1 MKILQIISHYV
12 PAYGFGGPL
21 QVAHSLA
28 KALVDRGHTVTVC
41 CTSQMNQQEDMD
53 IPLDTPQNV
62 DGVEVY
68 YEPIALSRKWGYS
81 PAMRR
86 RLPKLLEQVDAVIIH
101 NHFQYA
107 GWVGAQSA
115 RRAGKP
121 YVTFAHASL
130 KRDSL
135 AASNGLIKR
144 LYLRLM
150 EHGNLTQANHIAFNA
165 SEELKDSL
173 YSENGIV
180 LPNGISLDDFNELP
194 ERGAYRAKHPKLAGR
209 TVFLTLGRIDIR
221 QKAVDLIIE
230 AFALFVKEHPNAL
243 LVLAGSS
250 EGEDLKIVKELI
262 RERGIE
268 DWVFFPGLVKGQ
280 DKLELLRDA
289 DVFLMPS
296 RYEGLSIALLEG
308 MASGLPVI
316 LSDRA
321 GLHTKVAAE
330 ECGLIVQPSVE
341 SILLALGQMMDEA
354 ARSQYGESARRVVLS
369 EHTWGAIAEKMET
382 ILESCQT
389 ETL

>member
-21 QVAHSLA
+21 QVAHSMA
-28 KALVDRGHTVTVC
+28 KALVARGHTVTVC

-53 IPLDTPQNV
+53 IPLDSPQDV

-86 RLPKLLEQVDAVIIH
+86 RLPLLLKEADAVIIH

-107 GWVGAQSA
+107 GWVGALSA

-135 AASNGLIKR
+135 SASNGLVKR

-150 EHGNLTQANHIAFNA
+150 EHGNLTKANHIAFNA
-165 SEELKDSL
+165 AEELEDSL

-180 LPNGISLDDFNELP
+180 LPNGISLADFEELP
-194 ERGAYRAKHPKLAGR
+194 DRGSYRAKHPKLADR

-230 AFALFVKEHPNAL
+230 AFALFVKDHPDAL

-268 DWVFFPGLVKGQ
+268 DWVVFPGLVKGQ
-280 DKLELLRDA
+280 DKLDLLRDA

-308 MASGLPVI
+308 MASSLPVV

-330 ECGLIVQPSVE
+330 GCGLIVQPSVE
-341 SILLALGQMMDEA
+341 SILPALREMMDEKTRSACGQA
-354 ARSQYGESARRVVLS
+354 ARKVVLA

-382 ILESCQT
+382 ILTSCHKRIS
-389 ETL
+389 